1 MPTESCQESQVY
13 KHAIL
18 CYATLTGEQPPS
30 QFHFGLVDV
39 VDYALDGQATEA
51 KAQLALMSLRIAR
64 LLVQAIRARVELL
77 VHNRD
82 LQPTAD
88 ILLAFTAKI
97 EQVEQ
102 FPDLDK
108 CQATQMMLNAINKA
122 LKAVGPLMVPPIE
135 YPDLE
140 KLRP

>member
-39 VDYALDGQATEA
+39 VDYAINNEETEA
-51 KAQLALMSLRIAR
+51 KAQLALMSLRIGR
-64 LLVQAIRARVELL
+64 LLVQAIKSRIELL
-77 VHNRD
+77 VSHRD
-82 LQPTAD
+82 SQL
-88 ILLAFTAKI
+88 IENIMLAFVAKI
-97 EQVEQ
+97 EQIDQ

-122 LKAVGPLMVPPIE
+122 LKEVGPFMVPPIE